1 MKEVKV
7 TEFWSDDRTK
17 TAEVVLI
24 DGVPRIRM
32 YEGDDPVGHED
43 FPNNTLQYAADAA
56 ENYVLGIKKLNTEDA
71 HD

>member
-1 MKEVKV
+1 MKEVNV

-17 TAEVVLI
+17 TAEVVLV
-24 DGVPRIRM
+24 DGVPRVYM
-32 YEGDDPVGHED
+32 FLDEELLDAED